1 MAMRNQFAIHED
13 LGPPRISAAGGIVL
27 VKRLLISAPDDL
39 TVREQKALSRTRDQA
54 VDVQRIMKLRARLM
68 PVNMQVVDRE
78 LDGWWGAVYD
88 QVGAWT
94 RVPSHPNYLEATSLK
109 ATLYPK
115 GLSFTN
121 MKFEV
126 QWVES
131 NVRIERID
139 EESLKSRL
147 EALIHPA
154 LLPLL
159 EQAHWAFGEKLGVGE
174 TEVEIPDS
182 TELIESM
189 RDLSFLIGNYAR
201 VLSAQVD
208 IDDDASIA
216 RFKKAVAPLTRHR
229 KENGSTPSKK
239 GDVPAVVD
247 DDPETP
253 IPEPPLVVDPSLDPS
268 PPSE

>member
-1 MAMRNQFAIHED
+1 MAIRNEFAIHEA
-13 LGPPRISAAGGIVL
+13 LGPPRISAPGGIVL

-39 TVREQKALSRTRDQA
+39 TVREQKALSKVRDQG
-54 VDVQRIMKLRARLM
+54 VDVQRIMKLRARLA
-68 PVNMQVVDRE
+68 PVNMEAEDRE
-78 LDGWWGAVYD
+78 LDGWWGAIHD

-94 RVPSHPNYLEATSLK
+94 RVPSHPNYREAVSLQSS
-109 ATLYPK
+109 LYPE
-115 GLSFTN
+115 GLTFTN

-189 RDLSFLIGNYAR
+189 RDLSFLIGDYAR

-208 IDDDASIA
+208 IEDEASIA
-216 RFKKAVAPLTRHR
+216 RFKKAIAPLIRHR
-229 KENGSTPSKK
+229 KENGSTPSRPSAS
-239 GDVPAVVD
+239 GSSD

-253 IPEPPLVVDPSLDPS
+253 IPEPPLVVDPSADPT
-268 PPSE
+268 PSE